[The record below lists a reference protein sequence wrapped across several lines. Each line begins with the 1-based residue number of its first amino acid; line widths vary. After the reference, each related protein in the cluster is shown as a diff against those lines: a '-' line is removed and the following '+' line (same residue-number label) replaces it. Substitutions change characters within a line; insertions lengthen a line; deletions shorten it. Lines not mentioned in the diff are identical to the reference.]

1 MNKSLVPNAPVVSN
15 RMWKR
20 ILSLRVPDQACKH
33 GPVSCEEYFE
43 DRLGNADVFWVM
55 TDLQWRVFQ
64 VDAYFI
70 RNNLDCIFV
79 SYTMAEAVGLP
90 LLKEYAMRVG
100 SLNNGK
106 ALLDLYFK
114 SAQLNV

>member
-1 MNKSLVPNAPVVSN
+1 
-15 RMWKR
+15 
-20 ILSLRVPDQACKH
+20 
-33 GPVSCEEYFE
+33 
-43 DRLGNADVFWVM
+43 
-55 TDLQWRVFQ
+55 
-64 VDAYFI
+64 
-70 RNNLDCIFV
+70 
-79 SYTMAEAVGLP
+79 MAEAVGLP